1 MVLLLLL
8 LPLLLLL
15 AVVVVARPRERAKSQ
30 LVLPTL
36 LQRRRPLRPRCGSG
50 RRPSGSASRSSEEM
64 MEVVPREEFVGV
76 LGGVAAAG

>member
-36 LQRRRPLRPRCGSG
+36 QRRRPLRPRCGSG
-50 RRPSGSASRSSEEM
+50 RRPSGSASRSAEEM